1 MRTLLLLP
9 LFFVFLFATEPDA
22 VLKIEKDVDQRA
34 TISVIPA
41 TGIVPQYEKEA
52 TRLFK
57 ADLSLSGNFLVEQNS
72 SQSVPFATL
81 PIGINSS
88 SKYILL
94 YNFHQTPTGGASLDI
109 KLIGGAPRKVL
120 LNKNYSVSKLEKAP
134 FLIHKAVSEVN
145 NFAKFPSI
153 DWMNRYVL
161 LSRYIGP
168 KKTEVMLADYTFT
181 YKKVIIKG
189 GLNLFPKWADR
200 NQREIYYSSY
210 GKDILTLYKLNIYTG
225 AKSRITTSHGML
237 ACSDVSK
244 DGTKLL
250 LTMAPSSQ
258 PDIYLFSNG
267 TAKQLTTFS
276 GIDVSGK
283 FIDNEQA
290 IVFVSNRLGAPNIF
304 KKGINSASVEKIVN
318 HGTNNSACDTFED
331 KIVYSSKEGP
341 KSYNI
346 YLTDSSGSDTRPL
359 TSGGVNQFP
368 RFSQT
373 GDVVMYLKRTVGGSS
388 IAYSNIRANRSE
400 SFPLGISRVQ
410 SIDW

>member
-1 MRTLLLLP
+1 MRRILLLP
-9 LFFVFLFATEPDA
+9 LFFILLLATEPDA

-34 TISVIPA
+34 AISIIPA

-57 ADLSLSGNFLVEQNS
+57 ADLSLSGNFLVDQNS
-72 SQSVPFATL
+72 SQPMPFSTL

-145 NFAKFPSI
+145 NFAKFPPI

-267 TAKQLTTFS
+267 SAKQLTTFS

-304 KKGINSASVEKIVN
+304 KKGINSTSVQKIVN

-341 KSYNI
+341 QSYNI
-346 YLTDSSGSDTRPL
+346 YLTDSSGSDTRPI

-368 RFSQT
+368 RFSEN
-373 GDVVMYLKRTVGGSS
+373 GDVVMYLKRTSSGSA
-388 IAYSNIRANRSE
+388 IAYSNLRANRSE

>member
-1 MRTLLLLP
+1 MRILLLLAI
-9 LFFVFLFATEPDA
+9 FFLSLFATEPDA
-22 VLKIEKDVDQRA
+22 VLKIEKNVDQRA
-34 TISVIPA
+34 TITVIPA
-41 TGIVPQYEKEA
+41 TGILPQYEKEA

-57 ADLSLSGNFLVEQNS
+57 DDFSLSGNFLVDNNS
-72 SQSVPFATL
+72 TIALPFATL
-81 PIGINSS
+81 PIGINSN

-94 YNFHQTPTGGASLDI
+94 YNFHQTPSGGASLDI
-109 KLIGGAPRKVL
+109 KLIGGAPKRVL

-145 NFAKFPSI
+145 NYAKFPSI
-153 DWMNRYVL
+153 DWINRYVL

-168 KKTEVMLADYTFT
+168 KKTEVMIADYTFT

-200 NQREIYYSSY
+200 KQREIYYSSY
-210 GKDILTLYKLNIYTG
+210 GKDLLTLYKLNIYTG
-225 AKSRITTSHGML
+225 IKSKITTSHGML

-250 LTMAPSSQ
+250 LTMAPASQ
-258 PDIYLFSNG
+258 PDIYLLSG
-267 TAKQLTTFS
+267 GVAKQLTTFS

-290 IVFVSNRLGAPNIF
+290 IVFVSNRLGEPNIF
-304 KKGINSASVEKIVN
+304 KKRINSMSVQKVVN

-346 YLTDSSGSDTRPL
+346 YLTDSSGSNTRPL
-359 TSGGVNQFP
+359 TSGGINQFP
-368 RFSQT
+368 RFSED
-373 GDVVMYLKRTVGGSS
+373 GDMVMYLKRTAGDSF
-388 IAYSNIRANRSE
+388 IAYSNLRANKSVN
-400 SFPLGISRVQ
+400 FPLGISRVQ